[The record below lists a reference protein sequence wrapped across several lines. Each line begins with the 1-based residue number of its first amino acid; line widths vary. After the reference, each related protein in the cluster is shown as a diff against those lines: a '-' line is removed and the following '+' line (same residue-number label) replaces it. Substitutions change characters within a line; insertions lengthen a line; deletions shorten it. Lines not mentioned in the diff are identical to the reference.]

1 MTAKPQRRT
10 QEQRS
15 ADARELLSRAAF
27 ELIRD
32 NGYASFRVAA
42 VAKHAGVSQGGQLHH
57 FPTKNAMTMA
67 AIEYAINAARS
78 RTEQNLAA
86 FKPGADLIT
95 AIIEDSMEYY
105 FSPNFDVA
113 MDITRSM
120 SHDEELRRAIASAHR
135 NYRAFAEGSWLERL
149 TSGGWAVDD
158 ARDLIELTTSLA
170 RGFAIRAMIRPDTA
184 TFERLTRRWHDIA
197 AEYFP
202 PTSDKGS
209 VSRSAHDR

>member
-1 MTAKPQRRT
+1 MTAKSQRRT

-15 ADARELLSRAAF
+15 AQARELLSRAAF

-32 NGYASFRVAA
+32 NGYANFRIAA

-67 AIEYAINAARS
+67 AIEYAIEEARA

-86 FKPGADLIT
+86 FESGADLIT

-105 FSPNFDVA
+105 FSANFDVA

-120 SHDEELRRAIASAHR
+120 SHDKALRRDIASAHR
-135 NYRAFAEGSWLERL
+135 HYRAYAEDSWLERL
-149 TSGGWAVDD
+149 TSNGWANGD
-158 ARDLIELTTSLA
+158 ARDLIDMTTSLA
-170 RGFAIRAMIRPDTA
+170 RGFAIRAMIHPDTT
-184 TFERLTRRWHDIA
+184 TFNRLTQRWHDIA
-197 AEYFP
+197 LQCFP
-202 PTSDKGS
+202 PTTAVAQAATGT
-209 VSRSAHDR
+209 A